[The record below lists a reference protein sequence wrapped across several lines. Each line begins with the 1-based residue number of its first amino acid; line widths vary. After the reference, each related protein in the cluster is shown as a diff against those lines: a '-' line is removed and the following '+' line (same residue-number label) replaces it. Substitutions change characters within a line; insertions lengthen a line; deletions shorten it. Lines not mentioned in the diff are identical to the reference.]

1 MAESTSKL
9 DFQLYVITGANYHP
23 GRSIVDVVE
32 QALIGGADIVQLRD
46 KTASKQDIRENAHK
60 LRQLTRRYG
69 VPLIINDHI
78 DIALEADADG
88 VHLGQDD
95 LSLAEARQLLGP
107 DRIIGISTH
116 SIEQGLAAQAGGA
129 DYIGVGPVYPTGTK
143 PGRAA
148 VTTSYVQEAAAQIRI
163 PFVAIGGIT
172 LGNVDTVIAAGANR
186 VCAVSEIVGADDPAA
201 VCRAFK
207 ARLNAAA
214 NHSQSPSR
222 QGQSQGTSSPNDSQ
236 SSAAQPHDFAGTGV
250 TVNGVAQRTTARTVW
265 ELICQHRLEDRRIVV
280 ELDGAIV
287 VREEWS
293 RTPIREG
300 AAVELVHFV
309 GGG

>member
-1 MAESTSKL
+1 LAETISKKL

-23 GRSIVDVVE
+23 GRSMIDVIE

-78 DIALEADADG
+78 DIALEAEADG
-88 VHLGQDD
+88 VHLGQAD
-95 LSLAEARQLLGP
+95 LSLAEARRMLGP

-148 VTTSYVQEAAAQIRI
+148 VTTSYVQEAAAQITI
-163 PFVAIGGIT
+163 PFVAIGGIS
-172 LGNVDTVIAAGANR
+172 LSNVDTVIAAGASR
-186 VCAVSEIVGADDPAA
+186 VCAVSEIVGADDPAE

-207 ARLNAAA
+207 ARLAAA
-214 NHSQSPSR
+214 AKQS
-222 QGQSQGTSSPNDSQ
+222 GQAESN
-236 SSAAQPHDFAGTGV
+236 DFAGIGV
-250 TVNGVAQRTTARTVW
+250 TVNGIAQRTTARTVW
-265 ELICQHRLEDRRIVV
+265 ELVCQHRLEDRRIVV
-280 ELDGAIV
+280 ELDGEIV

>member
-1 MAESTSKL
+1 MI
-9 DFQLYVITGANYHP
+9 DVI
-23 GRSIVDVVE
+23 E

-78 DIALEADADG
+78 DIALEAEADG

-95 LSLAEARQLLGP
+95 LSLAEARRLLGP

-148 VTTSYVQEAAAQIRI
+148 VTTSYVQEAAEQIRI

-172 LGNVDTVIAAGANR
+172 LGNVDTVIAAGASR

-207 ARLNAAA
+207 ARLHAAA
-214 NHSQSPSR
+214 PQRSEVQA
-222 QGQSQGTSSPNDSQ
+222 D
-236 SSAAQPHDFAGTGV
+236 DFAGTGV
-250 TVNGVAQRTTARTVW
+250 IVNGVAQRTTARTVW
-265 ELICQHRLEDRRIVV
+265 ELICQHRLEDRRVVV
-280 ELDGAIV
+280 ELDGEIV

-293 RTPIREG
+293 CTPIHEG

>member
-1 MAESTSKL
+1 MADSTSKKL

-23 GRSIVDVVE
+23 GRSMIDVVE

-95 LSLAEARQLLGP
+95 LSLAEARELLGP

-172 LGNVDTVIAAGANR
+172 LGNVDTVIAAGAKR
-186 VCAVSEIVGADDPAA
+186 VCAVSEIVGAEDPAA

-207 ARLNAAA
+207 SRLNAAA
-214 NHSQSPSR
+214 S
-222 QGQSQGTSSPNDSQ
+222 QGQSQGASTRDDSRSSE
-236 SSAAQPHDFAGTGV
+236 AHPHDFAGTGV

-265 ELICQHRLEDRRIVV
+265 ELICQHHLEDRRIVV

-287 VREEWS
+287 VREDWS
-293 RTPIREG
+293 RTQIREG

>member
-1 MAESTSKL
+1 MI
-9 DFQLYVITGANYHP
+9 DVI
-23 GRSIVDVVE
+23 E

-78 DIALEADADG
+78 DIAIEAEADG

-95 LSLAEARQLLGP
+95 LSLEEARRLLGP

-172 LGNVDTVIAAGANR
+172 LANVDTVIAAGATR

-207 ARLNAAA
+207 ARIAAA
-214 NHSQSPSR
+214 AG
-222 QGQSQGTSSPNDSQ
+222 QGSSTEL
-236 SSAAQPHDFAGTGV
+236 HDFAGTGV
-250 TVNGVAQRTTARTVW
+250 SVNGVAQRTTARTVW

-280 ELDGAIV
+280 ELDGVIV

-293 RTPIREG
+293 RTPLREG

>member
-1 MAESTSKL
+1 LADSTSKL
-9 DFQLYVITGANYHP
+9 DFQLYCITGANYHP
-23 GRSIVDVVE
+23 GRSVVDVVE
-32 QALIGGADIVQLRD
+32 QALIGGADIIQLRD
-46 KTASKQDIRENAHK
+46 KTSSKQDIRENAHK
-60 LRQLTRRYG
+60 LRQLTKRYG

-78 DIALEADADG
+78 DIALEVDADG

-172 LGNVDTVIAAGANR
+172 LGNVDTVIAAGAKR
-186 VCAVSEIVGADDPAA
+186 ICAVSEIVGADDPAA

-207 ARLNAAA
+207 AKLKAAA
-214 NHSQSPSR
+214 N
-222 QGQSQGTSSPNDSQ
+222 DSE
-236 SSAAQPHDFAGTGV
+236 AQQPDFAGTGV
-250 TVNGVAQRTTARTVW
+250 IVNGVAQRTTARTVW
-265 ELICQHRLEDRRIVV
+265 ELICQHSLEERRIVV
-280 ELDGAIV
+280 ELDGEIV

-293 RTPIREG
+293 RTSIREG

>member
-1 MAESTSKL
+1 MI
-9 DFQLYVITGANYHP
+9 DVI
-23 GRSIVDVVE
+23 E

-78 DIALEADADG
+78 DIALEAEADG

-95 LSLAEARQLLGP
+95 LSLAEARRLLGP

-148 VTTSYVQEAAAQIRI
+148 VTTSYVQEAAEQIRI

-172 LGNVDTVIAAGANR
+172 LGNVDTVIAAGASR

-214 NHSQSPSR
+214 V
-222 QGQSQGTSSPNDSQ
+222 QGQGQVMPSSEGSKGAD
-236 SSAAQPHDFAGTGV
+236 AQPNDFAGTGV
-250 TVNGVAQRTTARTVW
+250 TVNGIAQRTTAVTVW

-280 ELDGAIV
+280 ELDGEIV

-300 AAVELVHFV
+300 ASVELVHFV